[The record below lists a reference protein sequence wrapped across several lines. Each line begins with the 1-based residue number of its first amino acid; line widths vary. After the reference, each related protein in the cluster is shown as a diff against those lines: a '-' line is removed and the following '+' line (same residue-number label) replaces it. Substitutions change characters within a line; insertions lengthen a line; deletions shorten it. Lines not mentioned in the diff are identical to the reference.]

1 MPRRAAASTNVI
13 ARIRAWFGLRQDE
26 LALYLAIS
34 PELVRSV
41 EAGRRRLTLPV
52 TEALLPLLREL
63 PPSETAAPPLTSLP
77 PDTPVPDAGELDF
90 RRRVCL
96 QRAVK
101 LRAQAE
107 KLVQKAHYGQR
118 WAQARPALLPP
129 SDAPDAERAS
139 WLTGWLE
146 RRARPLSTEEVTRWH
161 LLQAQA
167 LAYETEAAALAKVV

>member
-26 LALYLAIS
+26 LALYLATS
-34 PELVRSV
+34 SELVRSI

-52 TEALLPLLREL
+52 TEAMLPLLRHL
-63 PPSETAAPPLTSLP
+63 PPPETAAPSLTSLP
-77 PDTPVPDAGELDF
+77 PDTPAPDAGALDF

-96 QRAVK
+96 QRAAR

-107 KLVQKAHYGQR
+107 QLAQKAHYAQR
-118 WAQARPALLPP
+118 WRQARPALLPP
-129 SDAPDAERAS
+129 PDAPDADRAS
-139 WLTGWLE
+139 WLINWLE
-146 RRARPLSTEEVTRWH
+146 RRARPLSTENVTRWH

-167 LAYETEAAALAKVV
+167 LAYETEAAALTGVA